1 MNDRL
6 MNNEKGF
13 TLIELLV
20 AMVISTILLGAAMY
34 TYTKQDNL
42 LRTEN
47 KNLKLRD
54 YVRLAM
60 DQLDNNLRM
69 AGAGFPP
76 GDSDAGRP
84 ARGVSN
90 AEADTITFMANTEG
104 NSTNADFDMVV
115 ASNGFL
121 VPSGSA
127 ASFAPNDT
135 VVFFNAEDPLDWN
148 QRTIGT
154 ISAVTVF
161 GINHDSIVWSA
172 GVNGFNFEP
181 LDDGVAVVINQY
193 HTYILD
199 YNAGTQTITESVD
212 GAAAVAIASQV
223 SSLTFS
229 YWDADGTALTTFP
242 LSAADLG
249 NVRRVQIMIIVVDD
263 DDPTVTATLITDVNM
278 RNMGI

>member
-1 MNDRL
+1 
-6 MNNEKGF
+6 MNNSLMKNQRGF

-42 LRTEN
+42 LRDEN

-76 GDSDAGRP
+76 GSSTAGRP
-84 ARGVSN
+84 ARGVTN

-104 NSTNADFDMVV
+104 ISTNADFDMAV

-172 GVNGFNFEP
+172 GVNGFDFEP

-199 YNAGTQTITESVD
+199 YNAGNQTITESVD

-223 SSLTFS
+223 SSLTLS
-229 YWDADGTALTTFP
+229 YFDADGTALTTFP

>member
-6 MNNEKGF
+6 MNNQKGC
-13 TLIELLV
+13 TLLELLV

-104 NSTNADFDMVV
+104 ISTNADFDMAV

-121 VPSGSA
+121 VPSGGA

-148 QRTIGT
+148 HQR
-154 ISAVTVF
+154 
-161 GINHDSIVWSA
+161 
-172 GVNGFNFEP
+172 
-181 LDDGVAVVINQY
+181 
-193 HTYILD
+193 
-199 YNAGTQTITESVD
+199 
-212 GAAAVAIASQV
+212 
-223 SSLTFS
+223 
-229 YWDADGTALTTFP
+229 
-242 LSAADLG
+242 
-249 NVRRVQIMIIVVDD
+249 
-263 DDPTVTATLITDVNM
+263 
-278 RNMGI
+278 RNCFWYKP